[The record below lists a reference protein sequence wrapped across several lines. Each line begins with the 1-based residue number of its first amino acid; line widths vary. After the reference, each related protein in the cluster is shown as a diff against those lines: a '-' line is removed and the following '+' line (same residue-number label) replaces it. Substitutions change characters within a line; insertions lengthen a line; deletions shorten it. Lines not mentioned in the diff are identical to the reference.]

1 MEENEDEEIDL
12 LEKENFG
19 EVNMNNQAVEEARE
33 VLIGNNDE
41 NQADNVLGES
51 DDNMEGSEEV
61 NRVSTEDDE
70 NWAPN
75 KVVEGLDGSY
85 NE

>member
-1 MEENEDEEIDL
+1 LEENEDEEIDL

-70 NWAPN
+70 NLAPN
-75 KVVEGLDGSY
+75 KVVEGLDGSD